1 MKVGVVI
8 FPGSNCD
15 HDALEWSSRLL
26 GLPTEALWYA
36 NRDLKGSG
44 LIILPGGFSYG
55 DYLRCGAMAAR
66 APIME
71 EVIAHAKRGGPVIG
85 ICNGFQV
92 LCEVGVLPGALLR
105 NQSLTFLHQD
115 VYLRCETENSTWTC
129 ALRKGEVLRIPIAHG
144 DGNYFADAGTLERL
158 NGEDLV
164 AFRYASPAGELDERW
179 NPNGSLQ
186 AIAGILNPG
195 RNVLGMMPHPE
206 RASEEILGSTD
217 GLGIFKSALQ
227 ALECSHA

>member
-15 HDALEWSSRLL
+15 HDALEWSSRLF

-36 NRDLKGSG
+36 ERDLKGSD
-44 LIILPGGFSYG
+44 LVILPGGFSYG

-66 APIME
+66 APIMDK
-71 EVIAHAKRGGPVIG
+71 VVGHAKRGGPVIG

-115 VYLRCETENSTWTC
+115 VYLRCETENSTWTG
-129 ALRKGEVLRIPIAHG
+129 ALRKGDVLRIPIAHG
-144 DGNYFADAGTLERL
+144 DGNYFADAETLRRL

-164 AFRYASPAGELDERW
+164 AFRYVSPEGELEDRW
-179 NPNGSLQ
+179 NPNGSLE

-206 RASEEILGSTD
+206 RASEEILGSSD
-217 GLGIFKSALQ
+217 GLGIFRSALE
-227 ALECSHA
+227 ALCG